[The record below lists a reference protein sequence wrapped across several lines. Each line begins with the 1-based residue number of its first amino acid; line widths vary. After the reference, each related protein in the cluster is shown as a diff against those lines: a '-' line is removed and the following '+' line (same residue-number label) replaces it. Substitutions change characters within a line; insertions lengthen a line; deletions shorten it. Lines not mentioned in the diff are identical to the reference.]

1 MKSLAELAA
10 IRDRM
15 KDKMILREGT
25 GETRIMVGMATCGIA
40 AGARDVLAAFVEGVH
55 DAGLA
60 GTVMVS
66 QSGCAGI
73 CEQEPV
79 VEVFQKGK
87 EKVVYVK
94 MTPEKAAEVIEKH
107 IKGGQVV
114 EAYTLAAAENA

>member
-15 KDKMILREGT
+15 KDKMTLREGT
-25 GETRIMVGMATCGIA
+25 GETRIMVGMGTCGIA
-40 AGARDVLAAFVEGVH
+40 AGARDVLAAFVEGVQN
-55 DAGLA
+55 AGLA
-60 GTVMVS
+60 DTVMVS

-79 VEVFQKGK
+79 VVVSQKGK
-87 EKVVYVK
+87 AKVTYVH

-107 IKGGQVV
+107 IKGGQIVD
-114 EAYTLAAAENA
+114 AYTLTTAENA